1 MGYEVEY
8 QPFQVPDQYV
18 GFIESP
24 LSTKRNWQAGVA
36 PNALISTE
44 AVTAPL
50 IFVQGG
56 TKLEDIPNEVNG
68 KIVLFERGT
77 TVTDYNKQVENAVSK
92 GAKGVLLYSLIGGR
106 GNYGQTFNPRLM
118 KKQSIP
124 VFGLAYAQGNAFKE
138 EIAKKGTTILSLK
151 ARHESKLTSLNVI
164 AKRNQRRVQVMKK
177 QSL

>member
-1 MGYEVEY
+1 MA
-8 QPFQVPDQYV
+8 
-18 GFIESP
+18 SWCC
-24 LSTKRNWQAGVA
+24 S
-36 PNALISTE
+36 NALISTE

-138 EIAKKGTTILSLK
+138 EIVKKGTTILSLK

-164 AKRNQRRVQVMKK
+164 AKKKPKRVQVMKK

>member
-1 MGYEVEY
+1 MA
-8 QPFQVPDQYV
+8 
-18 GFIESP
+18 SWC
-24 LSTKRNWQAGVA
+24 R

-118 KKQSIP
+118 KSNLSLSL
-124 VFGLAYAQGNAFKE
+124 VLLMRKE
-138 EIAKKGTTILSLK
+138 MHLKKKSLKRDNNSFLK